1 MVRDVACLPSI
12 EIVHAQT
19 EYLQYWREGRQ
30 VIYKLLGT
38 LFLLSMQVDDSVLIL
53 VQTFPPFQMANDLSI
68 DPYNSRF
75 VETKQA

>member
-1 MVRDVACLPSI
+1 LPSI

-38 LFLLSMQVDDSVLIL
+38 LFLLSMQVDDRVLIL
-53 VQTFPPFQMANDLSI
+53 LQTFPPFQMAIYFSI